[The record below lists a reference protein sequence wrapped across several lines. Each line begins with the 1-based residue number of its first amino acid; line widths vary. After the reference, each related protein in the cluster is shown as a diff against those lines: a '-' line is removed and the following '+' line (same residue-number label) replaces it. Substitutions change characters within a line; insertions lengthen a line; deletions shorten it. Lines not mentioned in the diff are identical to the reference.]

1 MLTAI
6 VLLWIAIKL
15 QAPLWVFTIIVLM
28 FLTSALQLILHYVEK
43 AQKKRLNK
51 MLDDLDSL
59 TGTRKSD
66 TQRGEQE

>member
-15 QAPLWVFTIIVLM
+15 QAPLWVFAIIVLM
-28 FLTSALQLILHYVEK
+28 FLTSALQLILHYVKK
-43 AQKKRLNK
+43 AQKKRLGK
-51 MLDDLDSL
+51 MLDDFDPL

-66 TQRGEQE
+66 TQRGEQK